1 MITAGGGLPM
11 RFRKIRSNKR
21 RLCLRKTTLL
31 MVITILGVP
40 ASELPALAHHS
51 FAAVFDMQGA
61 PVKLTGTVTRFDF
74 VNPHGFVYLDV
85 KDDTGNVTKWKF
97 EVTNPNALLRL
108 GWTKETLKAGGV
120 VTVEGPRRGRHR
132 PRSEE
137 HTSELPSRPQ
147 LLLRPLL

>member
-1 MITAGGGLPM
+1 M

-31 MVITILGVP
+31 MLITILGVP

-61 PVKLTGTVTRFDF
+61 PVKVTGTVTRFDF

-108 GWTKETLKAGGV
+108 GWTKETLKAGDV
-120 VTVEGPRRGRHR
+120 VIVEGPRAKDGTNFGMGR
-132 PRSEE
+132 
-137 HTSELPSRPQ
+137 TWTLPDGRQVFGNNPDAV
-147 LLLRPLL
+147 R